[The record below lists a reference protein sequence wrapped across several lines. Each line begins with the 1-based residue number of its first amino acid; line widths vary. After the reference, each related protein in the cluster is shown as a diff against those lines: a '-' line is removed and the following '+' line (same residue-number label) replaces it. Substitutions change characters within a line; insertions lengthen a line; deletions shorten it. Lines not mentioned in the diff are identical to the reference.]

1 MIENAIVSGL
11 TAVGYNVIQ
20 IGPMPTPAIAFLTT
34 NMRCD
39 AGIMISA
46 SHNSYEDNG
55 IKFFDSNG
63 DKLNERAEEEIER
76 IYFDESEIERNQ
88 KSYDEIGSSK
98 RIDDVIGR
106 YIVHIKHSFPQE
118 LTLNGIRV
126 VLDVA
131 NGAAYKVA
139 PTIFEELGAEV
150 ILLNSKPDGKNIN
163 LSCGA
168 LHPQRLSEQV
178 LKLRADIGFA
188 FDGDADRLV
197 VVDEKGRVI
206 DGDKVLGAL
215 AVYLKESR
223 RLKNSAMVATVMSNQ
238 ALKEYL
244 SKHKIELYRCNV
256 GDKYVLEE
264 MKKRDLNLGGEQ
276 SGHIIL
282 SDFAKTG
289 DGLVASL
296 QIMAKILKDGRRA
309 SEVLDIFDLY
319 PQILTNVK
327 IDKKVPFEDIE
338 GYEKIVKSLEKIG
351 INSLIRY
358 SGTENLLRVLLEGED
373 VVLLEQKSHE
383 LSEFFKKRL
392 ND

>member
-1 MIENAIVSGL
+1 
-11 TAVGYNVIQ
+11 
-20 IGPMPTPAIAFLTT
+20 
-34 NMRCD
+34 
-39 AGIMISA
+39 
-46 SHNSYEDNG
+46 
-55 IKFFDSNG
+55 
-63 DKLNERAEEEIER
+63 
-76 IYFDESEIERNQ
+76 
-88 KSYDEIGSSK
+88 
-98 RIDDVIGR
+98 
-106 YIVHIKHSFPQE
+106 

-168 LHPQRLSEQV
+168 LHPQRLCEQV